1 MNTTEL
7 KKKNIAIL
15 GFGLEG
21 KSTLNFLLQ
30 QKINF
35 QNITVLDINDNIKTT
50 DKIKNITGKNYLK
63 DLNKYDII
71 FKSSGVLI
79 SKELEPYKNK
89 IITQTQFFFQRYKWK
104 VITITASKGK
114 STMTTLIYQILKDA
128 GKNVKL
134 VWNIGTPVLDEI
146 NEDKIYEYVVYELS
160 SYMLDWLQKQNHI
173 SVLGSIFPEH
183 LDWHGSME
191 NYVQTKLNIL
201 KGSKVNVVQ
210 RETMKKYKIDKME
223 ELPISY
229 GKEGTF
235 TRKNN
240 IFYNGNTPLFPTTER
255 RLLGDHNLEN
265 ICAAIAVASM
275 VNVPLKSIQQ
285 TIKNFKWLPH
295 RMEYVGKYDEIEFYD
310 DAISTTPESTIQAI
324 KTFWKKINTIFLW
337 GTDRGYKFEELVKY
351 LKKYEIKNIVLFSP
365 SGKKIWELLKKN
377 KEFTILETDIMKE
390 AVEFAF
396 KHTEKWKICLLSTA
410 SPSYSIWKNFEEKW
424 DLFKKY
430 VKFH

>member
-1 MNTTEL
+1 MNTIEL

-35 QNITVLDINDNIKTT
+35 KNITILDINEAIKTT
-50 DKIKNITGKNYLK
+50 KNIKNITGKDYLK
-63 DLNKYDII
+63 DLDKYDII
-71 FKSSGVLI
+71 FKSAGIPI
-79 SKELEPYKNK
+79 SKELEPYKEK
-89 IITQTQFFFQRYKWK
+89 IITQTQFFFQRYKGK
-104 VITITASKGK
+104 VIGITASKGK
-114 STMTTLIYQILKDA
+114 STMTTLIYKILKDA

-134 VWNIGTPVLDEI
+134 VGNIWTPVLDEI
-146 NEDKIYEYVVYELS
+146 DGDSNYEYVVYELS
-160 SYMLDWLQKQNHI
+160 SYMLDNLQKKNHI

-183 LDWHGSME
+183 LDRHWSME
-191 NYVQTKLNIL
+191 NYVKAKLNIL
-201 KGSKVNVVQ
+201 NWSKVNVVQ
-210 RETMKKYKIDKME
+210 WETMKKYKIDKME

-240 IFYNGNTPLFPTTER
+240 VFYNGNTPLFPTTER
-255 RLLGDHNLEN
+255 RLLWDHNLEN

-275 VNVPLKSIQQ
+275 INIPLKSIQQ
-285 TIKNFKWLPH
+285 TIKNFKGLPH
-295 RMEYVGKYDEIEFYD
+295 RMEYVGIYNDIEFYD

-324 KTFWKKINTIFLW
+324 KTLWKKIDTILLW
-337 GTDRGYKFEELVKY
+337 GTDRWYKFEELVQYLRKY
-351 LKKYEIKNIVLFSP
+351 QIRNVVLFPP
-365 SGKKIWELLKKN
+365 SGDKIAKLLEKK
-377 KEFTILETDIMKE
+377 KEFTICKTDAMKE
-390 AVEFAF
+390 AVAFAF
-396 KHTEKWKICLLSTA
+396 EKTEKGKICLLSTA